1 MKLFLTNSHA
11 DYDFVQTVE
20 VVRVACEH
28 EKHGFIRVVAI
39 RDEDSQ
45 NQRNRYGSGNQL
57 AELLDF
63 TRTYSSTLVGTVI
76 AGVQIKEVHQV
87 FDWKTWYGRHYW
99 KADKLPDSYFSA
111 DDIRNIMAADLW
123 CKAHNTVSTH
133 G

>member
-1 MKLFLTNSHA
+1 MKLFLTNAHS

-20 VVRVACEH
+20 VVRVTCEH

-45 NQRNRYGSGNQL
+45 NQRMRYGSGNQL
-57 AELLDF
+57 AELLEF
-63 TRTYSSTLVGTVI
+63 TRTYSHTLAGTVL
-76 AGVQIKEVHQV
+76 AGVRIERDSRVY
-87 FDWKTWYGRHYW
+87 DWKTWYGRHLW
-99 KADKLPDSYFSA
+99 KVDKLPESYFSP

-123 CKAHNTVSTH
+123 CKAHTTVSTH